1 MKDLGAALAGLEP
14 QTRALLELSL
24 RRGMPD
30 DEIAQVIGSDRE
42 EVARRRA
49 AALESLA
56 KELRLDGREQQDE
69 LLATLPDLPAG
80 LWKT

>member
-49 AALESLA
+49 TALESLA
-56 KELRLDGREQQDE
+56 SELQLDGREQRDE
-69 LLATLPDLPAG
+69 LLATLPDLPAA
-80 LWKT
+80 LWTT